1 MSAPSEQGEDNT
13 DTLTMYAKMT
23 WTKTESPLTGRLLSY
38 LSPRLV
44 LWVLLVLMLGT
55 VLRPTV
61 SNFLR
66 MGLQLKR
73 SSGSHALHVIA
84 EGEGDEAEHSNG
96 VDLRSKEE

>member
-13 DTLTMYAKMT
+13 DTLTI
-23 WTKTESPLTGRLLSY
+23 
-38 LSPRLV
+38 LV